1 MIRSDQICSFISLQ
15 KCNFHNSIELH
26 PWVVVVVV
34 VGGVLGLITAGGGG
48 GLGWRWPPC
57 RAGKWGKF
65 MSIPVSLLLV
75 VEAAA
80 GGGEGVTENGDVVFI

>member
-1 MIRSDQICSFISLQ
+1 MFIHFTVIL
-15 KCNFHNSIELH
+15 NLHNIEFHAS
-26 PWVVVVVV
+26 VSVV

-65 MSIPVSLLLV
+65 MSIAVSLLLV
-75 VEAAA
+75 VEATA
-80 GGGEGVTENGDVVFI
+80 GGGEGVTERGGDAVFR